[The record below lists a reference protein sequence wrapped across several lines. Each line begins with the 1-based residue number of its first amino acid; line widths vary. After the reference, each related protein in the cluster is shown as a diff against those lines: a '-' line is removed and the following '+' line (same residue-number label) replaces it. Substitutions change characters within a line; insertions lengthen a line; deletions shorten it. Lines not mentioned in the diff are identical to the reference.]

1 MSRSI
6 HVSGLSKTFG
16 TLKAVNALSFSVE
29 SGQVLGFIGA
39 NGAGKTTAMRMM
51 CTLELPD
58 EGFVEICGCNVVEK
72 PVQARRHLGWM
83 PDAYGCY
90 SAVSVW
96 EYLDFFGRA
105 YGFRGAELK
114 RRVDEVM
121 GFTALDKIAEQ
132 PSAKLSK
139 GQKQRLCL
147 GRTLIPDPE
156 VLILDEPAAGLDPKA
171 RIEFKNLV
179 RLLAENGKTLFI
191 SSHILSELEE
201 MCDSLLFID
210 AGSLVHHGS
219 SENLKHREGA
229 PVLVRVGVDA
239 PLDRLAEWVTL
250 YPGIECYDRARN
262 GNLRIRVDDG
272 APAQLATILRA
283 MLQADFPVCE
293 FHREDIRLEDAF
305 VDMLSKTGA
314 SHAN

>member
-1 MSRSI
+1 MSTTIRVAGI
-6 HVSGLSKTFG
+6 SKSFDK
-16 TLKAVNALSFSVE
+16 LKAVNNLSFE
-29 SGQVLGFIGA
+29 AHAGQVLGFIGA
-39 NGAGKTTAMRMM
+39 NGAGKTTTMRIM

-58 EGFVEICGCNVVEK
+58 EGYVEICGCNVMESPAK
-72 PVQARRHLGWM
+72 ARHRLGWM
-83 PDAYGCY
+83 PDTYGSY
-90 SAVSVW
+90 HAVNVL

-114 RRVDEVM
+114 RRIDEVM
-121 GFTALDKIAEQ
+121 AFTSLDVIAEQ
-132 PSAKLSK
+132 PAVKLSK

-179 RLLAENGKTLFI
+179 RLLAATGKTLFI

-210 AGSLVHHGS
+210 AGALVHHGS
-219 SENLKHREGA
+219 SENLKQREGA
-229 PVLVRVGVDA
+229 PVLVRIALGAPVD
-239 PLDRLAEWVTL
+239 PFSEWVDQ
-250 YPGIECYDRARN
+250 YPGIKCYDQTRN
-262 GNLRIRVDDG
+262 GSIRICVEDSSPANLTAI
-272 APAQLATILRA
+272 LHATLKA
-283 MLQADFPVCE
+283 GFPVYD

-305 VDMLSKTGA
+305 VDMLSKDR
-314 SHAN
+314 SI